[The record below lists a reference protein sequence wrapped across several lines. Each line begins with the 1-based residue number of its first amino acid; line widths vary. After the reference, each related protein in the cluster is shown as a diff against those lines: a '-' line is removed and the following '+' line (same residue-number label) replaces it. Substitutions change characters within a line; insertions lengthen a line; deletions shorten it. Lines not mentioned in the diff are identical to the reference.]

1 MDEPRWP
8 TDWVRVALP
17 GVVLAIVRG
26 EESYGYLIAQ
36 RLSAAGFGEVKGSVL
51 YPLLARL
58 EQDGALASTWREGAG
73 GPGRKYYTLTA
84 VGHER
89 LEEYRTAWVRF
100 SDSTTALL
108 TSTRDE
114 Q

>member
-1 MDEPRWP
+1 MDEQRWP

-17 GVVLAIVRG
+17 GVVLAIVRD

-36 RLSAAGFGEVKGSVL
+36 RLSTAGFGEVKGSVL

-58 EQDGALASTWREGAG
+58 EQDGALASAWRQGAG

-84 VGHER
+84 AGRRR
-89 LEEYRTAWVRF
+89 LEEFRATWARF
-100 SDSTTALL
+100 SDSTTAIL
-108 TSTRDE
+108 TSTKDA